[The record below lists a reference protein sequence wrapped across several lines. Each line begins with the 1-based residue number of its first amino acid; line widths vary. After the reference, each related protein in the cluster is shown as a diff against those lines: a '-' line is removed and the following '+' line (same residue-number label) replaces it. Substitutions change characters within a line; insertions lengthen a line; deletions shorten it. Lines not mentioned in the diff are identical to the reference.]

1 MALIERIQDYSQYDI
16 QRIGLSATVGN
27 PRTIGQWMQGSSNR
41 ELTIID
47 PPRQNSQ
54 KLIEIKLNKKN
65 EDFGAEVCKRI
76 YGKKALFFSNSRSA
90 AEGLKKSIED
100 YGIETFVHHSSVDKR
115 FREKAEE
122 RFKIGNNTCIIATS

>member
-54 KLIEIKLNKKN
+54 NLL
-65 EDFGAEVCKRI
+65 R
-76 YGKKALFFSNSRSA
+76 
-90 AEGLKKSIED
+90 
-100 YGIETFVHHSSVDKR
+100 
-115 FREKAEE
+115 
-122 RFKIGNNTCIIATS
+122 